1 MNAAQQQAPSRHPK
15 CYTLQVADRLDKYI
29 SLPPRPKFKV
39 NEVLQ
44 RGEVYSFIRS
54 KSSFIF
60 PDNIS
65 KVKSRSISVTTS
77 GFMIIYENDDMGLVV
92 DLRRVLNVICHAD
105 RLIQKAKKL
114 NYFRCHIKI
123 RLPRGNIHIFVRDE
137 DVHKW
142 TCAIMRASAKPGKC
156 QKMPRNVEVKEE
168 DVLVTAVEEEGRD
181 DDVHTILHDDATLVR
196 LFRCHIKIRLPRG
209 NIHIFVR
216 DEDVHKWT
224 CAIMRASAKPGKC
237 QKMPRNVEVK
247 EEDVLVTAVEEE
259 GEETM
264 MFTPSSMMTATT
276 CETCKE
282 EEEEEEEEEECDYSE
297 EEPEEE
303 MPTVVENLF
312 PIQNPTNDS
321 TTTTSVRSLRQKLEK
336 DLVMKPKEQVEQE
349 QQKQLKKPL
358 FVTELFCPPPVFN
371 DDTIVLEPTS
381 ENERNVQEKEVER
394 EQKWWTRSLRC

>member
-1 MNAAQQQAPSRHPK
+1 MNAAQRHPK
-15 CYTLQVADRLDKYI
+15 CYTLQVANRLDKYI
-29 SLPPRPKFKV
+29 ALPPRPKFKV

-105 RLIQKAKKL
+105 RLVQKAKKL

-168 DVLVTAVEEEGRD
+168 DVLVTAVEEEER
-181 DDVHTILHDDATLVR
+181 
-196 LFRCHIKIRLPRG
+196 
-209 NIHIFVR
+209 
-216 DEDVHKWT
+216 
-224 CAIMRASAKPGKC
+224 
-237 QKMPRNVEVK
+237 
-247 EEDVLVTAVEEE
+247 EEMT
-259 GEETM
+259 

-282 EEEEEEEEEECDYSE
+282 EEELDEDEEECDYSE
-297 EEPEEE
+297 DEPEEE
-303 MPTVVENLF
+303 MTTVVENLY
-312 PIQNPTNDS
+312 PIQNPTDT